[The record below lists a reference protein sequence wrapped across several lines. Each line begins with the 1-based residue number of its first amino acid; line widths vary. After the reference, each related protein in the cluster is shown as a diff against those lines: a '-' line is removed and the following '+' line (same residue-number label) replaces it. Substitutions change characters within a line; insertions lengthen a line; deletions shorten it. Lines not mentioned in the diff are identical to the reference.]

1 MACFL
6 IGTVLSLL
14 LVFSLMN
21 RLFHPKKEK
30 KERMVILICSTT
42 THRCL
47 KEKRASYHEIVS
59 F

>member
-21 RLFHPKKEK
+21 RLFHPKKT
-30 KERMVILICSTT
+30 KERKNGDTNL
-42 THRCL
+42 
-47 KEKRASYHEIVS
+47 
-59 F
+59 